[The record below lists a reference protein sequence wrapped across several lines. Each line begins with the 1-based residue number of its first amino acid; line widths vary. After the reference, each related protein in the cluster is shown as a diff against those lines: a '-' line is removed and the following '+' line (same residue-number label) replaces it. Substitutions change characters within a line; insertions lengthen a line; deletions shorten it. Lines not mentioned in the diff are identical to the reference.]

1 MTMCFFG
8 LKSFGS
14 LQGFDACVELVS
26 VLKIYFSKDSKAV
39 HVRNW
44 FMRFSETVLKGF
56 VHVVMMVV
64 EEKRILKSHTTH

>member
-1 MTMCFFG
+1 M
-8 LKSFGS
+8 
-14 LQGFDACVELVS
+14 ELVS